1 MMSFWN
7 EELEQRMMER
17 VDHRDDKSFAELE
30 RELRA
35 DEERWTAVFAN
46 PFMGITV
53 LDRNQYFMMAN
64 SAYQNMVGYTN
75 DELKKLT
82 PLDITPAGERE
93 INKALFK
100 ELQEGKRQHFELIK
114 RLRHKDGKLIWIQLY
129 VFRIPNRVS
138 VGQHTFGMSFDITEK
153 MQAQDALQ
161 VAHAELARSAQVSR
175 MGAMTASIAHEINQP
190 LAAIVANASAGLRWM
205 AQTPPALDE
214 ARECFEQIVGE
225 GQRAADVV
233 QSVRAMFKSKGLGRV
248 SIDLNQLID
257 EVLTLVQAT
266 LQRHGIV
273 VHTELDKRLIP
284 VTGNR
289 VQLQQVIFNLVTN
302 AIEAME
308 SVADRT
314 MLVKSELEISGEV
327 RITVEDSG
335 SGIEPENIDR
345 IFGSFFTTKAD
356 GMGMGLSICRS
367 IIESHGGRLWALPGH
382 SQGAVFQF
390 TLPADTSRDE

>member
-1 MMSFWN
+1 MVCAELAGEWREWRMMSFWN

-35 DEERWTAVFAN
+35 DEERWNAVFAN

-114 RLRHKDGKLIWIQLY
+114 RLQRKDGKLIWIQLY
-129 VFRIPNRVS
+129 VFRIPDRES
-138 VGQHTFGMSFDITEK
+138 VGQHTFGMSFDITDK

-161 VAHAELARSAQVSR
+161 IAHAELARSAQVSR

-205 AQTPPALDE
+205 AQKPPALGE
-214 ARECFEQIVGE
+214 SRECFEQIVSE
-225 GQRAADVV
+225 GQRAADVI
-233 QSVRAMFKSKGLGRV
+233 QSVRAMFQSKGLTRV
-248 SIDLNQLID
+248 PINLNELIH
-257 EVLTLVQAT
+257 EVLTLVQRT

-273 VHTELDKRLIP
+273 VQTELAKTLIP
-284 VTGNR
+284 VAGNR
-289 VQLQQVIFNLVTN
+289 VQLQQVIFNLVIN

-308 SVADRT
+308 PVADRRL
-314 MLVKSELEISGEV
+314 LVKSELERSGGV

-335 SGIEPENIDR
+335 SGIDPKNIDQ
-345 IFGSFFTTKAD
+345 IFGSF
-356 GMGMGLSICRS
+356 
-367 IIESHGGRLWALPGH
+367 
-382 SQGAVFQF
+382 
-390 TLPADTSRDE
+390 